1 MNREDVLELE
11 CDFSTVHNKLSR
23 LLKINQ
29 TPFTSTTSTLQSYK
43 CDIDFEALILR
54 ADQLMNEIPPHDL
67 LQCADPTITQVIREN
82 K

>member
-1 MNREDVLELE
+1 MLELE

-23 LLKINQ
+23 LLKKNQ
-29 TPFTSTTSTLQSYK
+29 TPFTNSTSNLQSFQ

-54 ADQLMNEIPPHDL
+54 ADQLMKDIPPQDL
-67 LQCADPTITQVIREN
+67 LKYSDHSITQVIQEN